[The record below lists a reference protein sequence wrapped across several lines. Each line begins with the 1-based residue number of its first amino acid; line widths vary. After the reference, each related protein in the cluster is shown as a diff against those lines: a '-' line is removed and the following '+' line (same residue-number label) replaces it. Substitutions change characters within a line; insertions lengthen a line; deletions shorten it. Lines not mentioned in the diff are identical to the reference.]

1 MLSIRSLLRKKEKER
16 QIMRFVRN
24 KRTKNFAFAVM
35 PSAAGAAERGACM
48 MAAFAT
54 IVREPALSRKRMDE

>member
-24 KRTKNFAFAVM
+24 KRTKKLRICC
-35 PSAAGAAERGACM
+35 AGAAERGACM

>member
-24 KRTKNFAFAVM
+24 KRTKKLRICCDAVCCWCGGTGRM
-35 PSAAGAAERGACM
+35 YDGSVCYHCQGTG
-48 MAAFAT
+48 
-54 IVREPALSRKRMDE
+54 VEP

>member
-24 KRTKNFAFAVM
+24 KRTKKLRICWDAVCCRCGGTGRM
-35 PSAAGAAERGACM
+35 YDGSVCYHCQGTG
-48 MAAFAT
+48 
-54 IVREPALSRKRMDE
+54 VEP